1 MQILTA
7 LDQHT
12 GCVLSETAIASDTN
26 EAKTAVKFLK
36 TLVLDGKTVVGDAAF
51 CQRDICETILSG
63 HGEYLI
69 LVKDNQPTLHKEA
82 IQAFVIPEGFSPYAK
97 RKAREARRT
106 ATTIEKSHGG
116 IERRTLTTTTVGTDT
131 CDWPGLRQFL
141 KLERETTVKG
151 ETKTTVAYAITSR
164 SVASS
169 TAEQVLALWRDRW
182 GIENRLFWVK
192 DVTLRE
198 DQGRIR
204 SGRAAFVMSIIRNAT
219 INYIR
224 SSGNECI
231 AAALRSNVLRIPALL
246 TRLGILIQ

>member
-1 MQILTA
+1 MR
-7 LDQHT
+7 
-12 GCVLSETAIASDTN
+12 SP
-26 EAKTAVKFLK
+26 
-36 TLVLDGKTVVGDAAF
+36 VVPW
-51 CQRDICETILSG
+51 
-63 HGEYLI
+63 H
-69 LVKDNQPTLHKEA
+69 
-82 IQAFVIPEGFSPYAK
+82 
-97 RKAREARRT
+97 RRPRN
-106 ATTIEKSHGG
+106 KSW
-116 IERRTLTTTTVGTDT
+116 L
-131 CDWPGLRQFL
+131 C
-141 KLERETTVKG
+141 
-151 ETKTTVAYAITSR
+151 
-164 SVASS
+164 
-169 TAEQVLALWRDRW
+169 